1 MQPGRLSRQVEGG
14 SRGGELQ
21 PTGHCRTGDQA
32 RFAGLDDSFVGILGL
47 SHVGALAYLAAP
59 HAKTSG

>member
-1 MQPGRLSRQVEGG
+1 MAANFNPPDTAGQATRL
-14 SRGGELQ
+14 
-21 PTGHCRTGDQA
+21 
-32 RFAGLDDSFVGILGL
+32 FAGLDDSFVGILGL

>member
-1 MQPGRLSRQVEGG
+1 MAANFNPPDTAG
-14 SRGGELQ
+14 
-21 PTGHCRTGDQA
+21 QA
-32 RFAGLDDSFVGILGL
+32 TRVVFAGLDDSFVGILGL

>member
-1 MQPGRLSRQVEGG
+1 MAANFNPPDTPDGDRLV
-14 SRGGELQ
+14 
-21 PTGHCRTGDQA
+21 
-32 RFAGLDDSFVGILGL
+32 FAGLDDSFVGILGL